1 MIKTHM
7 SELFHILFLIYYA
20 LLHSQEFFILFSW
33 SVGIDINLYLYALS
47 IDLSLPVFVLN
58 KLLEEIHSSMVQC
71 RQLMTTTY
79 QYSKIGGT
87 NFIQLV
93 SPQPVDQFLQTK
105 LHWKAPNEVI
115 CTYVRCSCIFVSSD
129 QYVMYHISPEIV

>member
-1 MIKTHM
+1 MIK
-7 SELFHILFLIYYA
+7 
-20 LLHSQEFFILFSW
+20 ILFSW

-58 KLLEEIHSSMVQC
+58 KLLEEIHSSMMQC
-71 RQLMTTTY
+71 RQLMTNTY
-79 QYSKIGGT
+79 QYSKIGVT

-105 LHWKAPNEVI
+105 LHWKPLI
-115 CTYVRCSCIFVSSD
+115 CTYVRCIFVSGD
-129 QYVMYHISPEIV
+129 QYIMYHISPEIV